1 MDLAFHEMVAGVA
14 ERGRQR
20 FQRGVDQFLVAQI
33 GERQRV
39 GTCDQPVEHAVL
51 ADVVAGALVVDAAA
65 AERFRHEPGAG
76 DLLAPERFVEQDRN
90 P

>member
-1 MDLAFHEMVAGVA
+1 MVAGVS

-20 FQRGVDQFLVAQI
+20 LQRGVDQFLIAKV
-33 GERQRV
+33 GKRQRI
-39 GTCDQPVEHAVL
+39 GAGDQPVEHAVL